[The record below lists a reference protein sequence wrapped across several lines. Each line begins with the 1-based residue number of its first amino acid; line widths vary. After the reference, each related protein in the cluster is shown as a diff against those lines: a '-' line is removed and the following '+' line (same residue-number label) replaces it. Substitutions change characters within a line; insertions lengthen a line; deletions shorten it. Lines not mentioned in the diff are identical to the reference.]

1 MKVRLY
7 KNKKL
12 IENTPRP
19 MGLQEP
25 LMYAFSAKT
34 ADYAFAEGEEIPS
47 AINSEYAMMETE
59 VDDAE
64 LNKTYSDAKAEGY
77 QGDITAVAKLMAMG
91 IPLNMR
97 AAVDII
103 PTSNI
108 PYNTIRDT
116 LNASS
121 GVVNN
126 NTWTAFQTTSG
137 IDMWAKYKPVGYT
150 ADFPAYDS
158 GWYKGNDK
166 LCGLNIPNV
175 NGDPEPIKNAT
186 WSYNPPK
193 GGQTEPFRLG
203 DFRGYNRKCQ
213 FFITGWWKKQT
224 IKLQKGDALLTV
236 QCAVLRPTQTNN
248 LQIEDVELLANIR
261 LALKITGGGRS
272 WIKTSANKGADVS
285 HDSGIL
291 QCQVNFDEEVP
302 FSYDTGLYTV
312 TQFLTTS
319 DYSTLGTFPT
329 IIQSYAMPN
338 YYEGDFVNE
347 QQVQYIS
354 VADGFEILAEALSNS
369 LNGTYNDAEYYM
381 NNPFK
386 VKAGSYEYWKCKLTN
401 KNQKETKTFNLSTL
415 HYYSTN
421 ASGADVEDNGA
432 DVDSSELKLYNS
444 TQAELS
450 TRQITIGANTSV
462 TIYIRTRLFSK
473 QATITSG
480 MSPLTVLTY
489 ANYTDKSLNINN
501 RISCRFECRIQGS
514 L

>member
-1 MKVRLY
+1 M
-7 KNKKL
+7 
-12 IENTPRP
+12 
-19 MGLQEP
+19 
-25 LMYAFSAKT
+25 
-34 ADYAFAEGEEIPS
+34 
-47 AINSEYAMMETE
+47 
-59 VDDAE
+59 
-64 LNKTYSDAKAEGY
+64 
-77 QGDITAVAKLMAMG
+77 
-91 IPLNMR
+91 
-97 AAVDII
+97 
-103 PTSNI
+103 
-108 PYNTIRDT
+108 
-116 LNASS
+116 
-121 GVVNN
+121 
-126 NTWTAFQTTSG
+126 
-137 IDMWAKYKPVGYT
+137 
-150 ADFPAYDS
+150 
-158 GWYKGNDK
+158 
-166 LCGLNIPNV
+166 
-175 NGDPEPIKNAT
+175 
-186 WSYNPPK
+186 
-193 GGQTEPFRLG
+193 
-203 DFRGYNRKCQ
+203 
-213 FFITGWWKKQT
+213 
-224 IKLQKGDALLTV
+224 
-236 QCAVLRPTQTNN
+236 
-248 LQIEDVELLANIR
+248 ANIR

-272 WIKTSANKGADVS
+272 WIKTSTNKGADVS

-291 QCQVNFDEEVP
+291 QCQVDFDKEVP
-302 FSYDTGLYTV
+302 FSFDTGLYTV

-347 QQVQYIS
+347 QQVQYIA

-381 NNPFK
+381 QNPFQ
-386 VKAGSYEYWKCKLTN
+386 VKASSYEYWKCKLTN
-401 KNQKETKTFNLSTL
+401 KNQKESKTFNLSTL

-421 ASGADVEDNGA
+421 ASGTDVEDDGA

-450 TRQITIGANTSV
+450 SRQITIGANTSV

>member
-1 MKVRLY
+1 M
-7 KNKKL
+7 
-12 IENTPRP
+12 
-19 MGLQEP
+19 
-25 LMYAFSAKT
+25 
-34 ADYAFAEGEEIPS
+34 
-47 AINSEYAMMETE
+47 
-59 VDDAE
+59 
-64 LNKTYSDAKAEGY
+64 
-77 QGDITAVAKLMAMG
+77 AVY
-91 IPLNMR
+91 
-97 AAVDII
+97 DII

-108 PYNTIRDT
+108 TFNDIRDT
-116 LNASS
+116 LNSS
-121 GVVNN
+121 GGSVNN
-126 NTWTAFQTTSG
+126 AVVSAFKTTSG
-137 IDMWAKYKPVGYT
+137 IDIWAKFKPVGYT
-150 ADFPAYDS
+150 ADFPPYESD
-158 GWYKGNDK
+158 WYKGNDK

-193 GGQTEPFRLG
+193 GGQVEPFRLG
-203 DFRGYNRKCQ
+203 DFRGYNKNCQ
-213 FFITGWWKKQT
+213 FFITGWWKKQS
-224 IKLQKGDALLTV
+224 IRLQKGDAILTV
-236 QCAVLRPTQTNN
+236 QCAILRPTQTNN

-291 QCQVNFDEEVP
+291 QCRVDFDTEVP
-302 FSYDTGLYTV
+302 FSFDTDLYTV

-381 NNPFK
+381 DNPFK
-386 VKAGSYEYWKCKLTN
+386 VKAGSYEYWKCQLTN
-401 KNQKETKTFNLSTL
+401 KNEKETKTFNLNML
-415 HYYSTN
+415 HYHSTN
-421 ASGADVEDNGA
+421 VLGKDVEDDGA

-444 TQAELS
+444 TYMELS
-450 TRQITIGANTSV
+450 SRQIEVAPKTSITV
-462 TIYIRTRLFSK
+462 YIRTRLFSK
-473 QATITSG
+473 QATMTSG
-480 MSPLTVLTY
+480 MQPIVSETY
-489 ANYTDKSLNINN
+489 ALYTDQSANIVD
-501 RISCRFECRIQGS
+501 RSSCRFECRIQGS